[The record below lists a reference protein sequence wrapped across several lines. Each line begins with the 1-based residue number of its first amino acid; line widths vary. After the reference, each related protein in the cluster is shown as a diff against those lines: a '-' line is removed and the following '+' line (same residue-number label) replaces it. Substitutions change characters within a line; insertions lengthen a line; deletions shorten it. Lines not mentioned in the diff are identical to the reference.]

1 MKLENAFSLVL
12 IIFMF
17 ILPLSYA
24 DANQPVNVDVVQIK
38 TNPLNEASSG
48 SIVYHFSDS
57 NYITQVALDT
67 KVQMNITGI
76 INRVRVEQTFTNPSN
91 EWVEGVYVF
100 PLPEDSAVDQM
111 TMHIGN
117 RILEG
122 QIKERRQAVKIY
134 KKAKK
139 EG

>member
-1 MKLENAFSLVL
+1 MKLEHALSLVL

-24 DANQPVNVDVVQIK
+24 DATVNGVDVVQIK

-134 KKAKK
+134 KKS
-139 EG
+139 